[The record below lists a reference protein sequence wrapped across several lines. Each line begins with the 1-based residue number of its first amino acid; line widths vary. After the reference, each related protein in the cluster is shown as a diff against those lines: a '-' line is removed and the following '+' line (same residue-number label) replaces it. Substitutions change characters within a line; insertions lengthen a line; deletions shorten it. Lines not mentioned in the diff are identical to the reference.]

1 MIKDKLNALKESHVP
16 KPQLDLDKK
25 IRADEI
31 ALQQQRYLIESVIDT
46 YKKTKKQDSN
56 RAVRQL

>member
-1 MIKDKLNALKESHVP
+1 LALKHSHIS

-46 YKKTKKQDSN
+46 YKKAKKQDSS
-56 RAVRQL
+56 RAAKQL

>member
-1 MIKDKLNALKESHVP
+1 LIKDKLLALKHSHIS

-46 YKKTKKQDSN
+46 YKKAKKQDSS
-56 RAVRQL
+56 RAAKQL